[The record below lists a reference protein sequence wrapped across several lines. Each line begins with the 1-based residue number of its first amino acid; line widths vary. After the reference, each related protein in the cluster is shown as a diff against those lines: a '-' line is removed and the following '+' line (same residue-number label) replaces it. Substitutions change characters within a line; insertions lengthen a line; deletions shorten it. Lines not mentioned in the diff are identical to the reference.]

1 MSSSELFV
9 RGQIEICL
17 VRSRFDLVDH
27 LARRV
32 VAVGNLVWR
41 LGRSVLIGTVLT
53 IVDGAGNL
61 HPMRAPDR
69 SVAAADQTQTIFSPV
84 IGPAGRANSGIHFT
98 IPERLEDDHGVRQ
111 RLTVQLDRT
120 RHRCDL
126 GVTAAQD

>member
-1 MSSSELFV
+1 MSRNQGLV
-9 RGQIEICL
+9 RGQIEICF

-27 LARRV
+27 LACSI

-84 IGPAGRANSGIHFT
+84 IGPADRANSGIHFT
-98 IPERLEDDHGVRQ
+98 IPDRLEDY
-111 RLTVQLDRT
+111 
-120 RHRCDL
+120 
-126 GVTAAQD
+126 